1 MRRKT
6 QILKNYQFL
15 TYFSFIFRNL
25 KIQHNHISF
34 QILFHILYEK
44 QNIIFFLIFRNI
56 LYLNL
61 QIHKVVICKPLIFWE
76 VTKKWDKPI
85 KQVMFCQFEYQIDD
99 NLKTRTYIIQVS
111 NMIKSCHKWLIRHQ
125 KCLQIKLTVNF
136 LFLLPCVLHQ
146 KYGKKDRPII
156 IVVTVLPYLH
166 HIFICII

>member
-1 MRRKT
+1 MHLWKT
-6 QILKNYQFL
+6 KYDVLSN
-15 TYFSFIFRNL
+15 
-25 KIQHNHISF
+25 IS
-34 QILFHILYEK
+34 LYLISK
-44 QNIIFFLIFRNI
+44 PSNTQNCNVQDINI
-56 LYLNL
+56 LRSN
-61 QIHKVVICKPLIFWE
+61 
-76 VTKKWDKPI
+76 KKWDKPI

-99 NLKTRTYIIQVS
+99 NLKTRTNIIQVS
-111 NMIKSCHKWLIRHQ
+111 NMIKSCRKWLIRHQ